1 MKKFIII
8 IIFLYSFTSYCDEN
22 KVAEELYEELRCLV
36 CQNQSIKESD
46 APLAKD
52 LKLIVLEELKKGK
65 NKEEIKSFLVDKYG
79 EFILFR
85 PTYSLKNIF
94 LWFAPIICL
103 LIGTILVFRSYN
115 YSRKTREEVI
125 DLTVSEKKKLRTLLN
140 EDKKI

>member
-94 LWFAPIICL
+94 LWRAPIIFL
-103 LIGTILVFRSYN
+103 LIGSIFVFKSYN
-115 YSRKTREEVI
+115 YSRKTREEII

>member
-94 LWFAPIICL
+94 LWLAPIIFL
-103 LIGTILVFRSYN
+103 LIGSIFVFKSYN
-115 YSRKTREEVI
+115 YSRKTREEII

>member
-8 IIFLYSFTSYCDEN
+8 IIFLYSFASYCDEN

-94 LWFAPIICL
+94 LWLAPIIFL

-115 YSRKTREEVI
+115 YSRKTREEII

>member
-8 IIFLYSFTSYCDEN
+8 ITFLYSFTSYCDEN

-94 LWFAPIICL
+94 LWLAPIIFL
-103 LIGTILVFRSYN
+103 LIGTILVFKSYN
-115 YSRKTREEVI
+115 YSRKTREEII